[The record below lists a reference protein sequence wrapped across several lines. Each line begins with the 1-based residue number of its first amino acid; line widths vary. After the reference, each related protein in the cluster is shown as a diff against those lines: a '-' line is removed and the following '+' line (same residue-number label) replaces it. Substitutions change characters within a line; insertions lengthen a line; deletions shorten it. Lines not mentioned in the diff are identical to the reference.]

1 MVSDTGSEMHTT
13 EDTLAIPHTGR
24 RVAGEDPAKRE
35 QILDGAKRVFM
46 EQGFEAASM
55 NDITRAAGVSKGTIY
70 VYFENKEDLFGYM
83 IERERG
89 RITETVR
96 HALDSRKPIA
106 ETLWEFGTLFATHMT
121 ADHTI
126 RAMRMVIAANHRL
139 PMLCSRFFTATPIN
153 PVSVLQAY
161 LDRQVTEG
169 TVVCDDTVQAAKQFI
184 ELTTVGLFKPRIF
197 GAMEEVPTAAAI
209 EKNVTSAIRV
219 FLAAY
224 GAKAQTPAVDDEFV
238 K

>member
-1 MVSDTGSEMHTT
+1 METT
-13 EDTLAIPHTGR
+13 EDRTDAPQTGR

-70 VYFENKEDLFGYM
+70 VYFENKEDLFSDM
-83 IERERG
+83 IERERSKL
-89 RITETVR
+89 TETVR
-96 HALDSRKPIA
+96 HALDSDQPLELALKD
-106 ETLWEFGTLFATHMT
+106 FGMLFATHMT

-139 PMLCSRFFTATPIN
+139 PTLCSRFFSASAIN
-153 PVSVLQAY
+153 PVSVLQNY
-161 LDRQVTEG
+161 LDRQVAARVLT
-169 TVVCDDTVQAAKQFI
+169 CDDTAHAAKQFI

-197 GAMEEVPTAAAI
+197 GSMEEVPARAVI
-209 EKNVTSAIRV
+209 EKNVASAIGM

-224 GAKAQTPAVDDEFV
+224 GTKS
-238 K
+238 

>member
-1 MVSDTGSEMHTT
+1 MQTT
-13 EDTLAIPHTGR
+13 DDKSAAPQTSR

-70 VYFENKEDLFGYM
+70 VYFENKEDLFEDM
-83 IERERG
+83 IERER
-89 RITETVR
+89 RKLTETVR
-96 HALDSRKPIA
+96 HVLDANQPLDL
-106 ETLWEFGTLFATHMT
+106 TLREFGMLFAAHVT

-139 PMLCSRFFTATPIN
+139 PKLCSNFFSASSIN
-153 PVSVLQAY
+153 PVSVLQSY
-161 LDRQVTEG
+161 LDRQVAAG
-169 TVVCDDTVQAAKQFI
+169 VLACDDTGHAAKQFI

-197 GAMEEVPTAAAI
+197 GTMEEAPPKAAI
-209 EKNVTSAIRV
+209 EKNVASAIRV

-224 GAKAQTPAVDDEFV
+224 GAKT
-238 K
+238 

>member
-1 MVSDTGSEMHTT
+1 MQTT
-13 EDTLAIPHTGR
+13 EDKVVETPASGR
-24 RVAGEDPAKRE
+24 RAAGEDPAKRE

-70 VYFENKEDLFGYM
+70 VYFENKEDLFGDM
-83 IERERG
+83 IERERR

-96 HALDSRKPIA
+96 HALDGRQPIA
-106 ETLWEFGTLFATHMT
+106 QALEEFGTLFATHMT
-121 ADHTI
+121 ADQTI

-139 PMLCSRFFTATPIN
+139 PKLCSRFFSATPIN
-153 PVSVLQAY
+153 PVSVLQEY
-161 LDRQVTEG
+161 LDRQIAAG
-169 TVVCDDTVQAAKQFI
+169 TLACDDTEHAAKQFI

-197 GAMEEVPTAAAI
+197 GAMEEAPPRALIECNVAA
-209 EKNVTSAIRV
+209 AIRV

-224 GAKAQTPAVDDEFV
+224 GAKA
-238 K
+238 

>member
-1 MVSDTGSEMHTT
+1 MEITQDRP
-13 EDTLAIPHTGR
+13 DAPQTGR

-83 IERERG
+83 IERERR

-96 HALDSRKPIA
+96 HALDGQKPID
-106 ETLWEFGTLFATHMT
+106 ETLAGFGMLFATHMT
-121 ADHTI
+121 ADQTI

-139 PMLCSRFFTATPIN
+139 PSLCSRFFSATPIN
-153 PVSVLQAY
+153 PVSVLQEY
-161 LDRQVTEG
+161 LDRQVAAGVIVCNDTEH
-169 TVVCDDTVQAAKQFI
+169 AAKQFI

-197 GAMEEVPTAAAI
+197 GAMEEVPSPAAI
-209 EKNVTSAIRV
+209 EKNVTAAIRM

-224 GAKAQTPAVDDEFV
+224 GAKA
-238 K
+238 

>member
-1 MVSDTGSEMHTT
+1 MDTT
-13 EDTLAIPHTGR
+13 EDRLAAPQTGR

-70 VYFENKEDLFGYM
+70 VYFENKEDLFADM
-83 IERERG
+83 IERERR
-89 RITETVR
+89 RITETIR
-96 HALDSRKPIA
+96 HALDSGQPLA
-106 ETLWEFGTLFATHMT
+106 DALMAFGMLFATHMT
-121 ADHTI
+121 ADQTI

-139 PMLCSRFFTATPIN
+139 PSLCSRFFSASSIN
-153 PVSVLQAY
+153 PVSVLQDY
-161 LDRQVTEG
+161 LDRQVAAGILT
-169 TVVCDDTVQAAKQFI
+169 CDDTTHAAKQFI

-197 GAMEEVPTAAAI
+197 GAMEEVPAKSMI
-209 EKNVTSAIRV
+209 EKNVTSAIRM

-224 GAKAQTPAVDDEFV
+224 GV
-238 K
+238 KS

>member
-1 MVSDTGSEMHTT
+1 MQAT
-13 EDTLAIPHTGR
+13 EDRSAAPQTGR

-70 VYFENKEDLFGYM
+70 VYFENKEDLFGDM
-83 IERERG
+83 IERERR

-96 HALDSRKPIA
+96 HALDGDQPLDQA
-106 ETLWEFGTLFATHMT
+106 LHDFGMLFATHMT
-121 ADHTI
+121 ADQTI

-139 PMLCSRFFTATPIN
+139 PSLCSRFFSASTIN

-161 LDRQVTEG
+161 LDRQIAVG
-169 TVVCDDTVQAAKQFI
+169 TVACDDTAHAAKQFM

-197 GAMEEVPTAAAI
+197 GAMEDVPQKDVI
-209 EKNVTSAIRV
+209 EKNVASAIRV

-224 GAKAQTPAVDDEFV
+224 GARA
-238 K
+238 

>member
-1 MVSDTGSEMHTT
+1 MQTT
-13 EDTLAIPHTGR
+13 EDRPTPALPGR

-70 VYFENKEDLFGYM
+70 VYFENKEDLFGAM
-83 IERERG
+83 IERERR
-89 RITETVR
+89 RITETIR
-96 HALDSRKPIA
+96 HALDTGQPVTD
-106 ETLWEFGTLFATHMT
+106 TLAAFGTLFATHVT

-139 PMLCSRFFTATPIN
+139 PKLCSRFFSATPIN
-153 PVSVLQAY
+153 PVSVLQDY
-161 LDRQVTEG
+161 LDRQVAAG
-169 TVVCDDTVQAAKQFI
+169 VIACDDTAHAAKQFI
-184 ELTTVGLFKPRIF
+184 ELTTVGLFKHRLF
-197 GAMEEVPTAAAI
+197 GAMEEVPSAAMI
-209 EKNVTSAIRV
+209 EKNVASAIRV

-224 GAKAQTPAVDDEFV
+224 GMR
-238 K
+238 

>member
-1 MVSDTGSEMHTT
+1 MQASQDMTAS
-13 EDTLAIPHTGR
+13 APTGR
-24 RVAGEDPAKRE
+24 RAAGEDPAKRG

-70 VYFENKEDLFGYM
+70 VYFENKEDLFGSL
-83 IERERG
+83 IERERQ

-96 HALDSRKPIA
+96 HALDSDRPLA
-106 ETLWEFGTLFATHMT
+106 ETLHGFGTLFATHMA

-126 RAMRMVIAANHRL
+126 RAMRMVVAANHRL
-139 PMLCSRFFTATPIN
+139 PTLCSRFFSATPIN

-161 LDRQVTEG
+161 LDRQVAAG
-169 TVVCDDTVQAAKQFI
+169 AVVCDDTAQAAKQFI
-184 ELTTVGLFKPRIF
+184 ELTTVGLFKPRLF
-197 GAMEEVPTAAAI
+197 GAMEEAPSPAAV
-209 EKNVTSAIRV
+209 EKNVASAIRV

-224 GAKAQTPAVDDEFV
+224 GAKP
-238 K
+238 

>member
-1 MVSDTGSEMHTT
+1 MQTT
-13 EDTLAIPHTGR
+13 EEKPAAPQTGR

-70 VYFENKEDLFGYM
+70 VYFENKEDLFGDM
-83 IERERG
+83 IERER
-89 RITETVR
+89 RKLTETVR
-96 HALDSRKPIA
+96 HALDGDQPLA
-106 ETLWEFGTLFATHMT
+106 EALRDFGLIFATHMT
-121 ADHTI
+121 ADQTI

-139 PMLCSRFFTATPIN
+139 PTLCSRFFSASAIN
-153 PVSVLQAY
+153 PVSVLQDY
-161 LDRQVTEG
+161 LDRQAAAGVIAA
-169 TVVCDDTVQAAKQFI
+169 DDTQHAAKQFI

-197 GAMEEVPTAAAI
+197 GAMDEVPPRAVI
-209 EKNVTSAIRV
+209 EKNVASAIRV

-224 GAKAQTPAVDDEFV
+224 GATAIK
-238 K
+238 

>member
-1 MVSDTGSEMHTT
+1 MQTT
-13 EDTLAIPHTGR
+13 EDKVETPASGR
-24 RVAGEDPAKRE
+24 RAAGEDPAKRE

-70 VYFENKEDLFGYM
+70 VYFENKEDLFGDM
-83 IERERG
+83 IERERR

-96 HALDSRKPIA
+96 HALDGRQPIA
-106 ETLWEFGTLFATHMT
+106 QALEEFGTLFATHMT
-121 ADHTI
+121 ADQTI

-139 PMLCSRFFTATPIN
+139 PKLCSRFFSATPIN
-153 PVSVLQAY
+153 PVSVLQEY
-161 LDRQVTEG
+161 LDRQIATG
-169 TVVCDDTVQAAKQFI
+169 TLACDDTEHAAKQFI

-197 GAMEEVPTAAAI
+197 GAMEEAPPRALIERNVAA
-209 EKNVTSAIRV
+209 AIRV

-224 GAKAQTPAVDDEFV
+224 GAKA
-238 K
+238 

>member
-1 MVSDTGSEMHTT
+1 MDIIDDRSATSQ
-13 EDTLAIPHTGR
+13 TGR

-70 VYFENKEDLFGYM
+70 VYFQNKEDLFGDM
-83 IERERG
+83 IERERR
-89 RITETVR
+89 RITETIR
-96 HALDSRKPIA
+96 HALDGGQPFDQALR
-106 ETLWEFGTLFATHMT
+106 EFGMLFATHMT

-139 PMLCSRFFTATPIN
+139 PSLCSRFFSTSSIN
-153 PVSVLQAY
+153 PVSVLQDY
-161 LDRQVTEG
+161 LDRQVAAG
-169 TVVCDDTVQAAKQFI
+169 ILACDDTTHAAKQFI

-197 GAMEEVPTAAAI
+197 GAMEEVPAKAVI

-224 GAKAQTPAVDDEFV
+224 GAK
-238 K
+238 

>member
-1 MVSDTGSEMHTT
+1 MQTT
-13 EDTLAIPHTGR
+13 EDKLDAPQTGR
-24 RVAGEDPAKRE
+24 RIAGEDPAKRE

-70 VYFENKEDLFGYM
+70 VYFENKEDLFGSM
-83 IERERG
+83 IERERQ

-96 HALDSRKPIA
+96 HVLDGRKPIA
-106 ETLWEFGTLFATHMT
+106 ETLKEFGLLFATHMT
-121 ADHTI
+121 ADLTI

-139 PMLCSRFFTATPIN
+139 PKLCSRFFSATPIN
-153 PVSVLQAY
+153 PVSVLQEY
-161 LDRQVTEG
+161 LDRQVAAG
-169 TVVCDDTVQAAKQFI
+169 IVISDDTAHAAKQFI

-197 GAMEEVPTAAAI
+197 GAMEEVPQRSVI
-209 EKNVTSAIRV
+209 EENVASAIRV

-224 GAKAQTPAVDDEFV
+224 GAKP
-238 K
+238 

>member
-1 MVSDTGSEMHTT
+1 MHTT
-13 EDTLAIPHTGR
+13 VEKLAAPHAGR
-24 RVAGEDPAKRE
+24 RAAGEDPAKRE

-83 IERERG
+83 IERERS

-96 HALDSRKPIA
+96 HALDGNKPIT
-106 ETLWEFGTLFATHMT
+106 ETLADFGMLFATHMT
-121 ADHTI
+121 ADQTI

-139 PMLCSRFFTATPIN
+139 PMLCSRFFSATPIN
-153 PVSVLQAY
+153 PVSVLQEY
-161 LDRQVTEG
+161 LDRQVAAGIIACE
-169 TVVCDDTVQAAKQFI
+169 DTVQAAKQFI

-197 GAMEEVPTAAAI
+197 GSMEEVPPRSAI
-209 EKNVTSAIRV
+209 ERNVTSAIRV

-224 GAKAQTPAVDDEFV
+224 GTKPLRPDAAE
-238 K
+238 

>member
-1 MVSDTGSEMHTT
+1 MEITQDRP
-13 EDTLAIPHTGR
+13 DAPQTGR

-83 IERERG
+83 IERERR

-96 HALDSRKPIA
+96 HALDGKKSID
-106 ETLWEFGTLFATHMT
+106 ETLAGFGTLFATHMT
-121 ADHTI
+121 ADQTI

-139 PMLCSRFFTATPIN
+139 PSLCSRFFSATPIN
-153 PVSVLQAY
+153 PVSVLQEY
-161 LDRQVTEG
+161 LDRQVAAG
-169 TVVCDDTVQAAKQFI
+169 IIVCDDTEHAAKQFI

-197 GAMEEVPTAAAI
+197 GAMEEVPSSAAI
-209 EKNVTSAIRV
+209 EKNVTAAIRM

-224 GAKAQTPAVDDEFV
+224 GARA
-238 K
+238 

>member
-1 MVSDTGSEMHTT
+1 MEMQTT
-13 EDTLAIPHTGR
+13 EEKPANPLTGR

-70 VYFENKEDLFGYM
+70 VYFENKEDLFGDM
-83 IERERG
+83 IERER
-89 RITETVR
+89 RKLTETVR
-96 HALDSRKPIA
+96 HALDGQQPIA
-106 ETLWEFGTLFATHMT
+106 ETLKEFGMLFATHMT

-139 PMLCSRFFTATPIN
+139 PSLCSRFFSATPIN
-153 PVSVLQAY
+153 PVSVLQEY
-161 LDRQVTEG
+161 LDRQVATG
-169 TVVCDDTVQAAKQFI
+169 TVVCDDTAHAAKQFI

-197 GAMEEVPTAAAI
+197 GSMEEVPPRAVI
-209 EKNVTSAIRV
+209 EKNVASAIKV

-224 GAKAQTPAVDDEFV
+224 GSKA
-238 K
+238 

>member
-1 MVSDTGSEMHTT
+1 MQTT
-13 EDTLAIPHTGR
+13 EEKLAAPQTGR

-70 VYFENKEDLFGYM
+70 VYFENKEDLFGDM
-83 IERERG
+83 IERER
-89 RITETVR
+89 RKLTETVR
-96 HALDSRKPIA
+96 HALDSDQPLDKA
-106 ETLWEFGTLFATHMT
+106 LHDFGMLFATHMT
-121 ADHTI
+121 ADQTI

-139 PMLCSRFFTATPIN
+139 PKLCSRFFSASAIN
-153 PVSVLQAY
+153 PVSVLQDY
-161 LDRQVTEG
+161 LDRQVAAG
-169 TVVCDDTVQAAKQFI
+169 IVVSDDTAQAAKQFI

-197 GAMEEVPTAAAI
+197 GSMEDVPPRATI
-209 EKNVTSAIRV
+209 EKNVASALRV

-224 GAKAQTPAVDDEFV
+224 GAKA
-238 K
+238 

>member
-1 MVSDTGSEMHTT
+1 MHTT
-13 EDTLAIPHTGR
+13 EDKMAAPHAGR
-24 RVAGEDPAKRE
+24 RAAGEDPAKRE

-83 IERERG
+83 IERERN

-96 HALDSRKPIA
+96 HVLDGKKPIG
-106 ETLWEFGTLFATHMT
+106 ETLADFGVLFATHMT
-121 ADHTI
+121 ADQTI

-139 PMLCSRFFTATPIN
+139 PMLCSRFFSATPIN
-153 PVSVLQAY
+153 PVSVLQEY
-161 LDRQVTEG
+161 LDRQAAEG
-169 TVVCDDTVQAAKQFI
+169 IIACEDTTHAAKQFI

-197 GAMEEVPTAAAI
+197 GAMEEVPSRATI
-209 EKNVTSAIRV
+209 EKNVTSAIRM

-224 GAKAQTPAVDDEFV
+224 GAKP
-238 K
+238 

>member
-1 MVSDTGSEMHTT
+1 MEITQDRP
-13 EDTLAIPHTGR
+13 DAPQTGR

-83 IERERG
+83 IERERR

-96 HALDSRKPIA
+96 HALDGQKPID
-106 ETLWEFGTLFATHMT
+106 ETLAGFGTLFATHMT
-121 ADHTI
+121 ADQTI

-139 PMLCSRFFTATPIN
+139 PSLCSRFFSATPIN
-153 PVSVLQAY
+153 PVSVLQEY
-161 LDRQVTEG
+161 LDRQVAAG
-169 TVVCDDTVQAAKQFI
+169 IIVCDDTEHAAKQFI

-197 GAMEEVPTAAAI
+197 GAMEEVPSPAAI
-209 EKNVTSAIRV
+209 EKNVTAAIRM

-224 GAKAQTPAVDDEFV
+224 GARA
-238 K
+238 

>member
-1 MVSDTGSEMHTT
+1 MDIT
-13 EDTLAIPHTGR
+13 EDRSAALQTGR

-70 VYFENKEDLFGYM
+70 VYFENKEVLFADM
-83 IERERG
+83 IERERR
-89 RITETVR
+89 RITETIR
-96 HALDSRKPIA
+96 HALDSGQPLDEALK
-106 ETLWEFGTLFATHMT
+106 EFGMLFAAHMT
-121 ADHTI
+121 ADQTI

-139 PMLCSRFFTATPIN
+139 PTLCSRFFSASSIN
-153 PVSVLQAY
+153 PVSVLQDY
-161 LDRQVTEG
+161 LDRQVAAGILT
-169 TVVCDDTVQAAKQFI
+169 CDDTTHAAKQFI

-197 GAMEEVPTAAAI
+197 GAMEEVPARSMI
-209 EKNVTSAIRV
+209 EKNVVSAIRM

-224 GAKAQTPAVDDEFV
+224 GAKS
-238 K
+238 

>member
-1 MVSDTGSEMHTT
+1 METT
-13 EDTLAIPHTGR
+13 EEKTAAPHTGR
-24 RVAGEDPAKRE
+24 RAAGEDPAKRE

-83 IERERG
+83 IERERR
-89 RITETVR
+89 RITETIR
-96 HALDSRKPIA
+96 HVLDGRKPID
-106 ETLWEFGTLFATHMT
+106 ETLREFGTLFATHMT
-121 ADHTI
+121 ADQTI

-139 PMLCSRFFTATPIN
+139 PKLCSRFFSATPIN
-153 PVSVLQAY
+153 PVSVLQDY
-161 LDRQVTEG
+161 LDRQVAAG
-169 TVVCDDTVQAAKQFI
+169 LIIADDTTQAAKQFI

-197 GAMEEVPTAAAI
+197 GAMEDVPPRAVIAR
-209 EKNVTSAIRV
+209 NVDSAIRV

-224 GAKAQTPAVDDEFV
+224 GAKP
-238 K
+238 

>member
-1 MVSDTGSEMHTT
+1 MQTT
-13 EDTLAIPHTGR
+13 QDRTETPSPGR

-70 VYFENKEDLFGYM
+70 VYFENKEDLFGDM
-83 IERERG
+83 IERERR

-96 HALDSRKPIA
+96 HALDGQQPIA
-106 ETLWEFGTLFATHMT
+106 ETLKEFGILFATHMT

-139 PMLCSRFFTATPIN
+139 PSLCSRFFSAAPIN
-153 PVSVLQAY
+153 PVSVLQEY
-161 LDRQVTEG
+161 LDRQVAVG
-169 TVVCDDTVQAAKQFI
+169 TIVSEDTAHAAKQFI

-197 GAMEEVPTAAAI
+197 GAMEEVPPKAVI
-209 EKNVTSAIRV
+209 ESNVTSAIRV

-224 GAKAQTPAVDDEFV
+224 GARSQDG
-238 K
+238 

>member
-1 MVSDTGSEMHTT
+1 MQTT
-13 EDTLAIPHTGR
+13 EEKLAAPLTGR

-70 VYFENKEDLFGYM
+70 VYFENKEDLFGDM
-83 IERERG
+83 IERER
-89 RITETVR
+89 RKLTETVR
-96 HALDSRKPIA
+96 HALDSDQ
-106 ETLWEFGTLFATHMT
+106 TLDKALNDFGMLFATHMT

-139 PMLCSRFFTATPIN
+139 PTLCSRFFSASAIN
-153 PVSVLQAY
+153 PVSVLQDY
-161 LDRQVTEG
+161 LNRQVAAG
-169 TVVCDDTVQAAKQFI
+169 TVTCDDTAQAAKQFI

-197 GAMEEVPTAAAI
+197 GSMEEVPPRAVI
-209 EKNVTSAIRV
+209 EKNVASAIRV

-224 GAKAQTPAVDDEFV
+224 GSKA
-238 K
+238 

>member
-1 MVSDTGSEMHTT
+1 MQTT
-13 EDTLAIPHTGR
+13 EEKLAAPQTGR

-70 VYFENKEDLFGYM
+70 VYFENKEDLFGDM
-83 IERERG
+83 IERERR

-96 HALDSRKPIA
+96 HALDGRQPIA
-106 ETLWEFGTLFATHMT
+106 QALEEFGTLFATHMT
-121 ADHTI
+121 ADQTI

-139 PMLCSRFFTATPIN
+139 PKLCSRFFSATPIN
-153 PVSVLQAY
+153 PVSVLQEY
-161 LDRQVTEG
+161 LDRQIATG
-169 TVVCDDTVQAAKQFI
+169 TLACDDTEHAAKQFI

-197 GAMEEVPTAAAI
+197 GAMEEAPPRALIERNVAA
-209 EKNVTSAIRV
+209 AIRV

-224 GAKAQTPAVDDEFV
+224 GAKA
-238 K
+238 

>member
-1 MVSDTGSEMHTT
+1 MQASENDTAG
-13 EDTLAIPHTGR
+13 PQTGR
-24 RVAGEDPAKRE
+24 RAAGEDPAKRE

-70 VYFENKEDLFGYM
+70 VYFENKEDLFGSL
-83 IERERG
+83 IERERR

-96 HALDSRKPIA
+96 HALDGERPVS
-106 ETLWEFGTLFATHMT
+106 ETLRGFGTLFATHIT
-121 ADHTI
+121 ADSTI

-139 PMLCSRFFTATPIN
+139 PTLCSRFFSATPIN
-153 PVSVLQAY
+153 PVSVLQDY
-161 LDRQVTEG
+161 LDRQVAAG
-169 TVVCDDTVQAAKQFI
+169 ALSCDDTTQAAKQFI

-197 GAMEEVPTAAAI
+197 GAMDEAPSPAAV
-209 EKNVTSAIRV
+209 EKNISSAIRV

-224 GAKAQTPAVDDEFV
+224 DAR
-238 K
+238 

>member
-1 MVSDTGSEMHTT
+1 MDTIEQRS
-13 EDTLAIPHTGR
+13 AAAQSGR
-24 RVAGEDPAKRE
+24 RAAGEDPAKRE

-70 VYFENKEDLFGYM
+70 VYFANKEDLFGDM
-83 IERERG
+83 IERER
-89 RITETVR
+89 RKLTETVR
-96 HALDSRKPIA
+96 HALDSDQA
-106 ETLWEFGTLFATHMT
+106 LDQTLNDFGMLFATHVT

-139 PMLCSRFFTATPIN
+139 PTLCSRFFSASAIN
-153 PVSVLQAY
+153 PVSVLQDY
-161 LDRQVTEG
+161 LDRQVAAG
-169 TVVCDDTVQAAKQFI
+169 AIVCDDTAHAAKQFI

-197 GAMEEVPTAAAI
+197 GSMEDVPPRAMI
-209 EKNVTSAIRV
+209 EKNVASAIRV

-224 GAKAQTPAVDDEFV
+224 AAKS
-238 K
+238 

>member
-1 MVSDTGSEMHTT
+1 MQTT
-13 EDTLAIPHTGR
+13 EDRPDAPQTGR

-70 VYFENKEDLFGYM
+70 VYFENKEDLFGDM
-83 IERERG
+83 IERERR

-96 HALDSRKPIA
+96 HALDGNQPLDQALKD
-106 ETLWEFGTLFATHMT
+106 FGMLFATHMT
-121 ADHTI
+121 ADQTI

-139 PMLCSRFFTATPIN
+139 PKLCSRFFSASAIN
-153 PVSVLQAY
+153 PVSVLQDY
-161 LDRQVTEG
+161 LDRQVAAG
-169 TVVCDDTVQAAKQFI
+169 TVVCDDTPQAAKQFI

-197 GAMEEVPTAAAI
+197 GSMEEVPPRTVI

-224 GAKAQTPAVDDEFV
+224 GAKP
-238 K
+238 

>member
-1 MVSDTGSEMHTT
+1 MHTT
-13 EDTLAIPHTGR
+13 EDKMAAPHAGR

-83 IERERG
+83 IERERN

-96 HALDSRKPIA
+96 HVLDGKKPIT
-106 ETLWEFGTLFATHMT
+106 ETLADFGVLFATHMT
-121 ADHTI
+121 ADQTI

-139 PMLCSRFFTATPIN
+139 PMLCSRFFSATPIN
-153 PVSVLQAY
+153 PVSVLQEY
-161 LDRQVTEG
+161 LDRQAAEG
-169 TVVCDDTVQAAKQFI
+169 IIACEDTTHAAKQFI

-197 GAMEEVPTAAAI
+197 GAMEDVPSRAMI
-209 EKNVTSAIRV
+209 EKNVTSAIRM

-224 GAKAQTPAVDDEFV
+224 GAKP
-238 K
+238 